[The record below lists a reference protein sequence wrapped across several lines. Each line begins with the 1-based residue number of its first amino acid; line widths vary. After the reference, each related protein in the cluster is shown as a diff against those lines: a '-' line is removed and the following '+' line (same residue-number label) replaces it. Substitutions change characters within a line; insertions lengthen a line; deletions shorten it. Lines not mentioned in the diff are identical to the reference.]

1 LTNLTHFQ
9 VHNNQLTGTIPDVSS
24 PSALVPLELSRGRGE
39 LVAVSGILTRE
50 ISLMLRSALIFFLA
64 LMSLIAPLGAQ
75 APAGWEVRVDRSQ
88 SASDPDNVPDLKV
101 MTMGKGFH
109 VQGGPAG
116 TFWNPANRVT
126 GNYTVK
132 ATFNLMKPSGHTN
145 YYGLIFGGQA
155 LEGAGQKYVYF
166 LVAQDGTFIIRA
178 RSGEKVD
185 DVQRSTAN
193 AAVRKPGA
201 DGRSTNNLEVRVGNN
216 IQYVVN
222 GTVVHTTPK
231 SGVTAATDGFAGVRI
246 NHVLDVHVDAFE
258 VQRQ

>member
-1 LTNLTHFQ
+1 M
-9 VHNNQLTGTIPDVSS
+9 I
-24 PSALVPLELSRGRGE
+24 
-39 LVAVSGILTRE
+39 
-50 ISLMLRSALIFFLA
+50 RSVLIFFVA
-64 LMSLIAPLGAQ
+64 VTSLVAPLAAQ

-126 GNYTVK
+126 GNYTAK

-155 LEGAGQKYVYF
+155 LEGAAQKYIYF
-166 LVAQDGTFIIRA
+166 LVAQNGNYLIRA
-178 RSGEKVD
+178 RNGEKVE
-185 DVQRSTAN
+185 DVQASTPH
-193 AAVRKPGA
+193 AAIRKPGA
-201 DGRSTNNLEVRVGNN
+201 DGRSTNNLEVRVGAN

-231 SGVTAATDGFAGVRI
+231 SGATAATDGIAGVRI
-246 NHVLDVHVDAFE
+246 NHVLDVFVDAFE